1 MARKS
6 SRRLTEQERAERRR
20 QDRERLQIAA
30 EQLLTSDGWKRWV
43 RVRSQAG
50 LARLSISNQLLV
62 ALARPDATFVAGF
75 NTWIRLGYAVRKGE
89 RAVAIIAPLPVKERD
104 RSTGE
109 ETGDTMMLFKTVF
122 VFDRLSRVRSGDVVD
137 VRSGDPLPV
146 GLPLVVARPR
156 APGTREGTG
165 FGLRG
170 RRGAGAR
177 RATAQRR
184 SRARLAG
191 DPSANKGAMSRR
203 RECRHRVPQPESRG
217 PRARPPKAA
226 AFHEMEPGPRL
237 ERSWLVLSGTSR
249 RVAPSP
255 PPRSWLLPC
264 RSGMLRGPT
273 PGSSE
278 EATSSASVVTAVL
291 RRQGACSVHGRWP
304 SPIGHAAALGGGRR
318 AMEVSTDR
326 RSAADPGEGLPVR
339 LRPSALAERT
349 ER

>member
-20 QDRERLQIAA
+20 QDRERLQRAA
-30 EQLLTSDGWKRWV
+30 EQLLTSEGWRCWV

-75 NTWIRLGYAVRKGE
+75 NTWLRLGFAVRRGE
-89 RAVAIIAPLPVKERD
+89 RAVAIIAPLPFKERD
-104 RSTGE
+104 RMTGE

-146 GLPLVVARPR
+146 GLPLFVPRPR

-203 RECRHRVPQPESRG
+203 REYRHRVPQPESRG

-226 AFHEMEPGPRL
+226 AFREMEPGPRL
-237 ERSWLVLSGTSR
+237 ERSWLVLSDTGNE
-249 RVAPSP
+249 
-255 PPRSWLLPC
+255 
-264 RSGMLRGPT
+264 PT
-273 PGSSE
+273 G
-278 EATSSASVVTAVL
+278 V
-291 RRQGACSVHGRWP
+291 G
-304 SPIGHAAALGGGRR
+304 AAALPLAGSDRLASAGRIEVTVACSRSRCALSRPVRSGSHGSGGP
-318 AMEVSTDR
+318 R
-326 RSAADPGEGLPVR
+326 RSVR
-339 LRPSALAERT
+339 SSGGA
-349 ER
+349 